1 MKKLITLL
9 TISSLLFISCQG
21 EIGPPGRDGQDGQ
34 DGVNILGQ
42 VFEAVVSFN
51 TANNFEVLVEIP
63 NTIEV
68 FDSDVLLGYILVG
81 VDNDVDIWEPLPQTL
96 FLGNDSLLYG
106 FNYTFADVVFF
117 MDATFPLEEL
127 DSDFTQ
133 DIVFRIAVI
142 PADIAK
148 DINVNKIENVMNY
161 VNSEEIIRLD

>member
-9 TISSLLFISCQG
+9 TISSILFISCQG
-21 EIGPPGRDGQDGQ
+21 EMGPPGRDGQ

-42 VFEAVVSFN
+42 VFETVVSFDTSN
-51 TANNFEVLVEIP
+51 DFEVLVEIP
-63 NTIEV
+63 NQIEV

-81 VDNDVDIWEPLPQTL
+81 VDNGVDIWEPLPQTL
-96 FLGNDSLLYG
+96 FLGSDSLIYG

-133 DIVFRIAVI
+133 DIVFRVAVI

-148 DINVNKIENVMNY
+148 DINVNKIENVMNF
-161 VNSEEIIRLD
+161 VNIEEIIRLD